1 MEKEIKATLA
11 ADCKDRPPFDEWV
24 KEFKVASRY
33 VEQQS
38 TPNSYTFNLKK
49 FMKTLKQKKMGRV
62 NKFTTGVFTD
72 IVGDQKEL
80 PLFDQFMRVQTIL
93 DKKSSKKLNDLLKR
107 YNAKIVANKPVFDE
121 LAKLEDAIMRIRS
134 RDNLTANDI
143 KLNVVREYIYARV
156 PFHRKDTEAKDIR
169 VIVGQVEEWGS
180 DTKILFGNEEFMK

>member
-1 MEKEIKATLA
+1 
-11 ADCKDRPPFDEWV
+11 
-24 KEFKVASRY
+24 
-33 VEQQS
+33 
-38 TPNSYTFNLKK
+38 
-49 FMKTLKQKKMGRV
+49 MGRV

-180 DTKILFGNEEFMK
+180 DTKILFGNEEFMKLAKQKILIEMDKKIAESVSLL